1 VRPGSRALGL
11 KQVGTQAPFAHV
23 PVLLTEAL
31 EGLDV
36 RADGAYVDATYGRGG
51 HAQALLA
58 RLGSGGSLVV
68 VDRDP
73 QAVASAERELGDD
86 PRVRIEHAT
95 FDRIHALLGAR
106 RVQGVLFDLGVS
118 SPQLDD
124 PSRGFSFLRDGPL
137 DMRMDPTSGESASA
151 FLARADERE
160 IGDVIAEYGEER
172 FARKIARSIVAARGQ
187 APVDTTAR
195 LADVVAASIPART
208 REPGKHPATRTFQ
221 ALRIHVNR
229 ELELLDRALE
239 GALESLEVGGRLA
252 VISFHSLEDRRVKRF
267 VRRHADGDPV
277 WRGLPNAPL
286 AAQPRLR
293 PVGGAIR
300 AGEAEVDA
308 NPRARSAVLR
318 VAEKVRA

>member
-1 VRPGSRALGL
+1 
-11 KQVGTQAPFAHV
+11 
-23 PVLLTEAL
+23 
-31 EGLDV
+31 
-36 RADGAYVDATYGRGG
+36 
-51 HAQALLA
+51 
-58 RLGSGGSLVV
+58 
-68 VDRDP
+68 
-73 QAVASAERELGDD
+73 
-86 PRVRIEHAT
+86 
-95 FDRIHALLGAR
+95 
-106 RVQGVLFDLGVS
+106 
-118 SPQLDD
+118 
-124 PSRGFSFLRDGPL
+124 
-137 DMRMDPTSGESASA
+137 MRMDRGAGGPTAADVVNAAPEEELADIIHA
-151 FLARADERE
+151 F
-160 IGDVIAEYGEER
+160 GEER
-172 FARKIARSIVAARGQ
+172 RARRIARAIAEARLS
-187 APVDTTAR
+187 APIGTTAR
-195 LADVVAASIPART
+195 LAEVVRRAAGPSR
-208 REPGKHPATRTFQ
+208 PGLDPATRTFQ

>member
-1 VRPGSRALGL
+1 V